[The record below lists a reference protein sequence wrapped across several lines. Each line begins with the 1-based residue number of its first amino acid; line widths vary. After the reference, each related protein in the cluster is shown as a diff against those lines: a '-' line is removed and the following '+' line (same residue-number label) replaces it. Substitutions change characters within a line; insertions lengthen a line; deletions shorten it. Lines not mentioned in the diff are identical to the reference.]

1 MMKSSRLGLAGLL
14 AALLSSTAAAS
25 PVTLEEAIS
34 RALLNDPSIE
44 RAEAGLTRATAAGDM
59 ARAGLGPQAGIRAE
73 IGALE
78 TDFTA
83 DSITQIPRSV
93 GLQAEWNV
101 FSSGAN
107 AAAVD
112 AADFQYDAA
121 RSQLTGQREK
131 TILQTF
137 EAFAQAWLAEQ
148 VLNVAEARVETF
160 DMRLQET
167 QARFD
172 QGQVTRTDVAMTEAR
187 LASSQAQLEATRAQL
202 AAATARLARLTGVAE
217 ANPVGE
223 FSLSETGFT
232 TLDEA
237 LNRVLIQN
245 SDLEAARS
253 MQSVAGSRLEEA
265 RARFGPSISV
275 RARATHG
282 EDMFFFFEDPISD
295 VGAFVT
301 VEMPLFTNGMRQ
313 ASERRA
319 LAARSQATAD
329 VRNAELMLR
338 EAVSGLWG
346 DIQARRLAVSAASR
360 AEAAARL
367 AAEGALR
374 EHEAGLRTLV
384 DALDAENTFRDAQ
397 IARIQ
402 AETSLKIAE
411 ARLLSLSNDLETAVS
426 N

>member
-137 EAFAQAWLAEQ
+137 
-148 VLNVAEARVETF
+148 ETF